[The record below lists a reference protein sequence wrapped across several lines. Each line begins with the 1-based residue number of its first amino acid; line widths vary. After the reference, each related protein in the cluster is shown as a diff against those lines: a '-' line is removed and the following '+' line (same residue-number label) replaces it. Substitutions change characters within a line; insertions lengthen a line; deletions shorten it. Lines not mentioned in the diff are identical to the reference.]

1 MKSFFFIIISLF
13 VANIYVSA
21 KEIPIIQNVYGRA
34 IQSLNGDWH
43 YIEDPMQVGYL
54 DYWNKEVKHSYGE
67 NRKPKTPADLVEY
80 DFKKSP
86 IMRIPSDWNTADEKL
101 FFYEGSIWFERDF
114 KYNKM
119 PEKRVLLYFGA
130 ANYQT
135 DVYVNGTKVGK
146 HIGGFTPFN
155 YDVTDLIKNGENFV
169 VVKVDNTR
177 KLDNVPTYFFDWWNY
192 GGITRDVLLVTV
204 DKTYI
209 SDYSIHLN
217 NHNQKNILFSA
228 QLNSTEPGVS
238 VHLDIPE
245 LKISKTVK
253 TDSEGKVYLSIK
265 AKPTLWCPESPKL
278 YNVTISQNKE
288 QIHDQIGFRTIEAKG
303 KKILLNGKSIFL
315 RGISIHEE
323 RAYKTGRANGA
334 ADADTLLSWAK
345 DLGCNYV
352 RFAHYP
358 HNEYA
363 VREAEKMGLLVW
375 SEIPVYWTIAWDNKA
390 TYLNAEHQLRD
401 EIRRDKNRANIIIWS
416 MANETP
422 RGDSRNRFLS
432 NLAKYARSLDS
443 TRLISMA
450 MEVTEANSNYVNKL
464 NDDMHKYVDVV
475 SFNEY
480 IGWYRDINDI
490 DKMSWIIPYDKPVI
504 ISEMGGGAVAG
515 YHGDKNTLWTEEYQ
529 EELYRKQV
537 KMFDRIEGLAGTTPW
552 ILKDFLSPRRT
563 LYGTQDWYNRK
574 GLYSDQGI
582 KKKAFW
588 ILKDWYAKKAK
599 EYK

>member
-1 MKSFFFIIISLF
+1 M
-13 VANIYVSA
+13 
-21 KEIPIIQNVYGRA
+21 
-34 IQSLNGDWH
+34 
-43 YIEDPMQVGYL
+43 
-54 DYWNKEVKHSYGE
+54 
-67 NRKPKTPADLVEY
+67 
-80 DFKKSP
+80 
-86 IMRIPSDWNTADEKL
+86 
-101 FFYEGSIWFERDF
+101 
-114 KYNKM
+114 
-119 PEKRVLLYFGA
+119 
-130 ANYQT
+130 
-135 DVYVNGTKVGK
+135 
-146 HIGGFTPFN
+146 
-155 YDVTDLIKNGENFV
+155 
-169 VVKVDNTR
+169 
-177 KLDNVPTYFFDWWNY
+177 
-192 GGITRDVLLVTV
+192 
-204 DKTYI
+204 
-209 SDYSIHLN
+209 
-217 NHNQKNILFSA
+217 
-228 QLNSTEPGVS
+228 
-238 VHLDIPE
+238 
-245 LKISKTVK
+245 
-253 TDSEGKVYLSIK
+253 
-265 AKPTLWCPESPKL
+265 
-278 YNVTISQNKE
+278 
-288 QIHDQIGFRTIEAKG
+288 
-303 KKILLNGKSIFL
+303 
-315 RGISIHEE
+315 
-323 RAYKTGRANGA
+323 
-334 ADADTLLSWAK
+334 
-345 DLGCNYV
+345 
-352 RFAHYP
+352 
-358 HNEYA
+358 
-363 VREAEKMGLLVW
+363 
-375 SEIPVYWTIAWDNKA
+375 
-390 TYLNAEHQLRD
+390 RD